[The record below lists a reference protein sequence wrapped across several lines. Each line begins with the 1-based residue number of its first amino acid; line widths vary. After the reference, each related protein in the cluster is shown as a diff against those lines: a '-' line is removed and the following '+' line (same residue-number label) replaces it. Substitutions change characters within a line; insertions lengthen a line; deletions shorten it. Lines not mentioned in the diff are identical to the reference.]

1 MKNRILSLL
10 KKYESN
16 ILEADENI
24 KLLLEKPNLI
34 PEHTDIN
41 KDIDKW
47 VSKKSDN
54 LSKFNTLSVYL
65 PKEKDGK

>member
-47 VSKKSDN
+47 VGKKSDN
-54 LSKFNTLSVYL
+54 LGKLNTLSVYL